1 MASAARE
8 AHYRQTAVDGSLAR
22 DLDWELREREL
33 RHAGEM
39 PRRQQREAQKVHAA
53 PKVRVRQRQ
62 RVSLFT
68 LVGFSAVIALSVL
81 VLLGYA
87 QLTVLS
93 SQTVALK
100 NELSTLETE
109 NVTLTAQY
117 EQMFDL
123 GTVREAAEAAG
134 MTKPS
139 SSQVCHLDISDGDS
153 AVVYQQ
159 EEPGVLDRILASLS
173 HGVYAV
179 LEYFD

>member
-8 AHYRQTAVDGSLAR
+8 VRYRQSAVDGNLAR
-22 DLDWELREREL
+22 DLDWAVREREL
-33 RHAGEM
+33 DHAGEM
-39 PRRQQREAQKVHAA
+39 PRRRQREAQKVHAA
-53 PKVRVRQRQ
+53 PKVQLRQRQ
-62 RVSLFT
+62 HVSPFT
-68 LVGFSAVIALSVL
+68 VIGFSAVIVLAVL
-81 VLLGYA
+81 VLMSYA
-87 QLTVLS
+87 QLMILS
-93 SQTVALK
+93 SETVALK
-100 NELSTLETE
+100 SELSTLETE

-139 SSQVCHLDISDGDS
+139 SSQVCYLDISDGDS
-153 AVVYQQ
+153 AVVYNQ
-159 EEPGVLDRILASLS
+159 EDPGVLDRISAALN